1 VNWCAPCLVTPS
13 VSKTSPPSSPRPP
26 RPLVSIVVPCRNEA
40 EYIRPLLDSIL
51 ANDYPRE
58 QLEVL
63 VVDGLSDDGT
73 RAVVADYARRHPMIH
88 VLDNPNRTT
97 PHALNR
103 GITRARGAIIM
114 RMDAHAHYPPNYV
127 ADLVDWLERT
137 GADYVGGAWVTLP
150 ADGTPTARAIAAVLA
165 HPFGIGDSRYRLGTN
180 EVREVETLPFGC
192 FRRELFER
200 VGLFDEELARDQDEE
215 FSFRVVRAG
224 GRILLVPGVVSS
236 YYARRSLRQLGRMFY
251 QYGLFKPLVALKVG
265 RIMTLRQV
273 VPAAFVLS
281 VLLTLVA
288 APWIAAART
297 LAALILG
304 TYVAVN
310 AGCAL
315 VLAWRHGTRVG
326 LTAAAVFAVVHVC
339 YGCGFLRG
347 IVLLLARSWGRQSDL
362 SSTPL
367 SR

>member
-1 VNWCAPCLVTPS
+1 MSRHTGIKAPARTP
-13 VSKTSPPSSPRPP
+13 PPPP

-51 ANDYPRE
+51 ANDYPRDR
-58 QLEVL
+58 LEVL

-73 RAVVADYARRHPMIH
+73 RAVVADYARRHPMIQ
-88 VLDNPNRTT
+88 VLDNPKRTA
-97 PHALNR
+97 PHALNL

-251 QYGLFKPLVALKVG
+251 QYGLFKPLVALKIG
-265 RIMTLRQV
+265 RIMTLRQI

-281 VLLTLVA
+281 VLLTVLA
-288 APWIAAART
+288 APWVAAARV
-297 LAALILG
+297 LGGVILG
-304 TYVAVN
+304 TYLALTGVCV
-310 AGCAL
+310 L
-315 VLAWRHGTRVG
+315 VLGWRHGVRVAF
-326 LTAAAVFAVVHVC
+326 AAAGVFPVLHVC

-347 IVLLLARSWGRQSDL
+347 AWALLARSRGAFDL

>member
-1 VNWCAPCLVTPS
+1 MNWCAPCLVPPT
-13 VSKTSPPSSPRPP
+13 VSEASPP

-51 ANDYPRE
+51 ATDYPRDR
-58 QLEVL
+58 LEVL
-63 VVDGLSDDGT
+63 VVDGMSDDGT
-73 RAVVADYARRHPMIH
+73 RAVLADYAHRYPMIQ
-88 VLDNPNRTT
+88 VLDNPKRTT
-97 PHALNR
+97 PHALNL

-114 RMDAHAHYPPNYV
+114 RMDAHASYPAKYV
-127 ADLVDWLERT
+127 ADLVAWLDRT
-137 GADYVGGAWVTLP
+137 GADYVGGAWVTVP
-150 ADGTPTARAIAAVLA
+150 GDTTATARAIAAVLA

-180 EVREVETLPFGC
+180 EVREVDTLPFGC

-200 VGLFDEELARDQDEE
+200 LGLFDEELVRDQDEE
-215 FSFRVVRAG
+215 FSFRVLRAG
-224 GRILLVPGVVSS
+224 GRVLLVPGVVCS
-236 YYARRSLRQLGRMFY
+236 YYARRSLRQLGRMYY
-251 QYGLFKPLVALKVG
+251 QYGLFKPLVALKIG

-281 VLLTLVA
+281 VLLTVLA
-288 APWIAAART
+288 APWITAART

-304 TYVAVN
+304 TYLAVN

-315 VLAWRHGTRVG
+315 VLGWRHGARVG
-326 LTAAAVFAVVHVC
+326 LVAAGVFAVVHVC

-347 IVLLLARSWGRQSDL
+347 TLGLLARLRGRPSDL